1 MKTTDYNTSVKMT
14 LEERIKNLI
23 DKKEEIQSLNDEGE
37 DFDYSIMFDMLEEA
51 AELLVELQTQLNR
64 LNNEK

>member
-1 MKTTDYNTSVKMT
+1 MT
-14 LEERIKNLI
+14 LQERIKNFI

>member
-14 LEERIKNLI
+14 LQERIKNLI

>member
-1 MKTTDYNTSVKMT
+1 MT
-14 LEERIKNLI
+14 NKLLEERIQNFI

-37 DFDYSIMFDMLEEA
+37 DFDCSIMFDMLEEA

>member
-1 MKTTDYNTSVKMT
+1 MT
-14 LEERIKNLI
+14 NKLLEERIQNLI

-37 DFDYSIMFDMLEEA
+37 DFDCSIMFDMLEEA